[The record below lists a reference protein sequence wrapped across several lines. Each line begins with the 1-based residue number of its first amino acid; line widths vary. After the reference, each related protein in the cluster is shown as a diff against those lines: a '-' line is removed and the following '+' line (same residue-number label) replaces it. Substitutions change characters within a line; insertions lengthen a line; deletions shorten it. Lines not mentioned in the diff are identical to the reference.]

1 MSSVGLCTGA
11 AGGIGRAISLRLVD
25 FGCREITIADIQG
38 TGLQETEE
46 LIRQISPSTSVN
58 RVVCDLTED
67 DAPEQLVRS
76 HVHKFTRLDY
86 LVNCAGIPGGFLT
99 ATETNLGVFDSVQR
113 LNVRSTWQLQ
123 NHGIRQMLKQEM
135 VGQQ

>member
-1 MSSVGLCTGA
+1 MCTGA

-25 FGCREITIADIQG
+25 FGCRKITIADIQG
-38 TGLQETEE
+38 TGLRETEE
-46 LIRQISPSTSVN
+46 LIRQKSPSTSVN

-67 DAPEQLVRS
+67 DVPEQLVS
-76 HVHKFTRLDY
+76 STVHKFTRLDY

-99 ATETNLGVFDSVQR
+99 ATETKLGVFDSVQR

-123 NHGIRQMLKQEM
+123 KYGIQQMLKQEM
-135 VGQQ
+135 ADQE